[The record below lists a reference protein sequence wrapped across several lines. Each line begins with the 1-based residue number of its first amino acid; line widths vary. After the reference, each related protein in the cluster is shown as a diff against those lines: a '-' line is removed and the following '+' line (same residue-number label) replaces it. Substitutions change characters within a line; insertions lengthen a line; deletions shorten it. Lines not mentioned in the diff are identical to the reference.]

1 MMMLLDQECRGKCAR
16 WSKQKQRDYQGS
28 RRGEKPQDKKAV
40 GAMAKK
46 LDERSRRFESGFVD
60 EDEAAFVGGDAGM
73 TYGELRAAND
83 RNWAIGRIRRQGR
96 R

>member
-1 MMMLLDQECRGKCAR
+1 
-16 WSKQKQRDYQGS
+16 
-28 RRGEKPQDKKAV
+28 
-40 GAMAKK
+40 MAKK